1 MVDQHNEQPSAIEP
15 SGDQHPTI
23 DHGVPLDQ
31 RTQAERDAIVSEQGP
46 KSAPKADSD
55 PGQRNSPALL
65 DRDRKGQIAGRKGL
79 TDKEAAL
86 ADMLAAGVPSGLAGR
101 LAGYAD
107 PAASASRAKRTPAV
121 AARILELQRLRL
133 GRTGAQAI
141 RVIEDI
147 LTGAIPAVAGTRL
160 DAAKYVLKANGVEL
174 QDDKRSNTKDLRE
187 MTMAELMAIA
197 ATFKARTDP
206 VRPGDDAQPVEI
218 IEQSAT

>member
-1 MVDQHNEQPSAIEP
+1 MVDQHTEEAASSEP
-15 SGDQHPTI
+15 SDQPPHI
-23 DHGVPLDQ
+23 DHGIPLDQ
-31 RTQAERDAIVSEQGP
+31 RTQAERDAITREQGP
-46 KSAPKADSD
+46 KVAPKSGSS

-65 DRDRKGQIAGRKGL
+65 KRDHRGQIAGRKEL

-121 AARILELQRLRL
+121 AGRILELQRLRL

-147 LTGAIPAVAGTRL
+147 LTDAIPAPASVRL
-160 DAAKYVLKANGVEL
+160 DAAKYVLRVNGVEL
-174 QDDKRSNTKDLRE
+174 QADKASNTKDLRA
-187 MTMAELMAIA
+187 MSMDELLAIA
-197 ATFKARTDP
+197 ATFKGRTDP
-206 VRPGDDAQPVEI
+206 VRPGDDAQAVDI
-218 IEQSAT
+218 IEQSTT